1 MVVKNKNQKQ
11 LRLLLNV
18 EKKEVS
24 QVTTR
29 TQSNRNYCQIRT
41 LIYYLSIVIIGTMEY
56 VISTEV
62 NDVLYCIKTN
72 AEKKKFELQP
82 IYGIADF
89 KRAFICPNH
98 SVAVM
103 FQNWINKNDQF
114 LARHN
119 LQVSPAAKYR

>member
-1 MVVKNKNQKQ
+1 MAVNPLVRRQGLQ
-11 LRLLLNV
+11 LQNV
-18 EKKEVS
+18 GKKES
-24 QVTTR
+24 LQVTTR
-29 TQSNRNYCQIRT
+29 TQSNRNYFQIRS

-56 VISTEV
+56 VISTEI

-72 AEKKKFELQP
+72 AEKEKFELQP

-89 KRAFICPNH
+89 RKAFVCPNH

>member
-1 MVVKNKNQKQ
+1 MFGSLYYESVG
-11 LRLLLNV
+11 RT
-18 EKKEVS
+18 KKKIAK
-24 QVTTR
+24 
-29 TQSNRNYCQIRT
+29 SNTNYCQIRS

-89 KRAFICPNH
+89 RRAFICPNH

>member
-1 MVVKNKNQKQ
+1 MHQK
-11 LRLLLNV
+11 LFPNG
-18 EKKEVS
+18 EKKRNL